1 MPRSHALRGAAVAC
15 LLVAGPAIA
24 LADPGD
30 LHRLTAERA
39 NLRAGPSEDANVRG
53 QLARG
58 DELVELRREGGWYGV
73 RVVRTGEEGWVFGD
87 LVERV
92 AQSTLGG
99 EREVSA
105 GFREYS
111 ESFDAALHGLEDAF
125 GHPVVREVRRA
136 EGDVLQVVPNPGW
149 LLATSRETHLA
160 TVLAVYEMWKN
171 RQNDAPVR
179 VVLLDGE
186 EPYIALTDEAD
197 GPRWTI
203 RRP

>member
-24 LADPGD
+24 LAAPGD
-30 LHRLTAERA
+30 LHRLTTERA

-92 AQSTLGG
+92 AQSTLG
-99 EREVSA
+99 RETVSA
-105 GFREYS
+105 GFLEYS
-111 ESFDAALHGLEDAF
+111 ESFDKALHGIEDTF
-125 GHPVVREVRRA
+125 GHPVVREVRQV
-136 EGDVLQVVPNPGW
+136 EDNGLHVVPNPAW
-149 LLATSRETHLA
+149 LLATSLDTHLV
-160 TVLAVYEMWKN
+160 TTLAVYEMWKN

-203 RRP
+203 RKP

>member
-1 MPRSHALRGAAVAC
+1 VPRFHALRGAAVAC
-15 LLVAGPAIA
+15 FLAAGSAIA

-30 LHRLTAERA
+30 LHRVAAERA
-39 NLRAGPSEDANVRG
+39 NLRGGPSEDANVRG

-73 RVVRTGEEGWVFGD
+73 RLLRTGEEGWVFGD

-99 EREVSA
+99 EGDASA

-111 ESFDAALHGLEDAF
+111 ESFDEALHGLEARF

-136 EGDVLQVVPNPGW
+136 EGDVLQVVPDPGW
-149 LLATSRETHLA
+149 LLATSRDTHLA
-160 TVLAVYEMWKN
+160 TALAVYEMWKN
-171 RQNDAPVR
+171 RQKGAPVR
-179 VVLLDGE
+179 VVLLEGE
-186 EPYIALTDEAD
+186 QPYIAVTDEAE
-197 GPRWTI
+197 GPRWTV
-203 RRP
+203 REP